1 MTNKSSAESNK
12 NNLTEKNLQD
22 FTNEII
28 NKVTKNLENFQYNV
42 LIANYHEIN
51 NHLSKIKIDE
61 ISKSVLLENYVKL
74 LVIVSPV
81 IPHFSSEC
89 INELNIKDTYNWPV
103 IDMKALRKKVNAIVI
118 QINGKKRGIIKCDV
132 SSDENKIINLIKAE
146 KQYTNYLKDKTIK
159 KIIYVKDR
167 LINFI
172 L

>member
-1 MTNKSSAESNK
+1 M
-12 NNLTEKNLQD
+12 
-22 FTNEII
+22 
-28 NKVTKNLENFQYNV
+28 
-42 LIANYHEIN
+42 
-51 NHLSKIKIDE
+51 
-61 ISKSVLLENYVKL
+61 ENYVKL

-146 KQYTNYLKDKTIK
+146 KQYRIK
-159 KIIYVKDR
+159 QISRQKIQ
-167 LINFI
+167 LQTGP
-172 L
+172 